1 MRKLGRSLKVT
12 ICNSGI
18 WDTSVPGIS
27 FDQKGNSNYSKIFN
41 EMLKLYPRG
50 KSGQLQWEKFL
61 SKIKKEGKGKKYD
74 CIIGVSGGT
83 DSSYLMYV
91 MKEIYKLRPLAVTF
105 DNGWSSEISVR
116 NIKKVTDSL
125 DIDLE
130 TYVVNYE
137 EMKDILLS
145 YMKASLPW
153 IDFPTDHAIKS
164 TLYRVAKSE
173 NIGYILIGHDFRS
186 EGSQPLEWTYSDS
199 YQLDYINKKFG
210 TRKLTSF
217 PNMGMLEFLYLSQI
231 KKIKMLYP
239 FFYLNYNKQDAQ
251 SFLKKKFNWQYYGG
265 HHHENSF
272 TKFSIAFWMKKKFNI
287 DKRIIT
293 LSAQVISGKVS
304 REEALKQ
311 ISILPY
317 SESRYD
323 NEINFIIDKLGIS
336 IEEYNSILNLEN
348 KDFRSYPSYYPLI
361 KLFKKP
367 IFTLQKLLF
376 SQTPTSLLQD
386 KYRSD

>member
-1 MRKLGRSLKVT
+1 M
-12 ICNSGI
+12 
-18 WDTSVPGIS
+18 
-27 FDQKGNSNYSKIFN
+27 FD
-41 EMLKLYPRG
+41 EMLRLYPRG
-50 KSGQLQWEKFL
+50 KYGRQQWNKFFR
-61 SKIKKEGKGKKYD
+61 KIKEDGKGKKYD

-91 MKEIYKLRPLAVTF
+91 AKEIYKLRPLAVTF

-116 NIKKVTDSL
+116 NIQKVTKKL

-153 IDFPTDHAIKS
+153 TDFPTDHAIKS
-164 TLYRVAKSE
+164 TLYRVARNE

-199 YQLDYINKKFG
+199 YQLSYINKVFG
-210 TRKLTSF
+210 TRKLKSF
-217 PNMGMLEFLYLSQI
+217 PNMGMLEYLYLSQI
-231 KKIKMLYP
+231 VKIKMLYP

-251 SFLKKKFNWQYYGG
+251 NFLEKKFGWQYYGG

-272 TKFSIAFWMKKKFNI
+272 TKFSIAFWMKEKFKI
-287 DKRIIT
+287 DKRLIT

-304 REEALKQ
+304 REEALNE
-311 ISILPY
+311 ISKSPY
-317 SESRYD
+317 SESSYNR
-323 NEINFIIDKLGIS
+323 EINFIIDKLGIS
-336 IEEYNSILNLEN
+336 LDEYNDILKLEN

-361 KLFKKP
+361 NLFRKP
-367 IFTLQKLLF
+367 LSYFQSLLF

-386 KYRSD
+386 KYRSK